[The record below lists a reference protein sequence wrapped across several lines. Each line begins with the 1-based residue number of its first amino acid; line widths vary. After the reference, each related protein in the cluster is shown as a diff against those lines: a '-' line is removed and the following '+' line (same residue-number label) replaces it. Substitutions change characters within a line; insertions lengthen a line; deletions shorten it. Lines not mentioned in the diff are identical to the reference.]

1 MADKKQRKGGLC
13 LSRKVG
19 ERIFIEDVEIEVV
32 RIERGK
38 VKLRIVADPCVR
50 IDRAEIHEKKL
61 RSQANKEAELCGIS
75 S

>member
-1 MADKKQRKGGLC
+1 MADKTQRKGGLC

-19 ERIFIEDVEIEVV
+19 ERIFIEDVEIEV
-32 RIERGK
+32 IEIDRGK

-61 RSQANKEAELCGIS
+61 RSQANKEAELCGTLS
-75 S
+75 

>member
-1 MADKKQRKGGLC
+1 MADQQRKPGLC

-19 ERIFIEDVEIEVV
+19 ERIIIEDVEIEVV

-38 VKLRIVADPCVR
+38 VKLRIAADPCVR
-50 IDRAEIHEKKL
+50 IDRAEIYERKL
-61 RSQANKEAELCGIS
+61 RSQANKEAELCGTS